1 MAVAIVDSGEGRLVA
16 MAMVSRVLLGLAGAA
31 AVADAATT
39 RPNIC
44 FILSDGALLGSV
56 HRCSVQH

>member
-1 MAVAIVDSGEGRLVA
+1 